1 MELRMCVGDLYY
13 MTVDIPPILWS
24 CRLGACIYSP
34 PPRVPH
40 SQTPRF
46 SNTAPPA
53 VQKIE

>member
-1 MELRMCVGDLYY
+1 MRLTNYGWLCSVNS
-13 MTVDIPPILWS
+13 ILWS

-40 SQTPRF
+40 SLTPRF